1 MRHEK
6 TRPSISF
13 GTHYIPKFYLPI
25 VASLKKKIM
34 SMGYE
39 SCGINNPYGGGYIL
53 AWISKKYP
61 AVFTFSMEINKKI
74 YLYPDRLKTKPKNIE
89 KISNDLVKIFDIQ
102 EEDGYR
108 FRQAGSKRSKSS

>member
-39 SCGINNPYGGGYIL
+39 SCG
-53 AWISKKYP
+53 
-61 AVFTFSMEINKKI
+61 INKKI

-108 FRQAGSKRSKSS
+108 FRQAGSKSEKSS